1 MGNQRSAQA
10 AGRPRDGCGRAH
22 LHVAARRRETRLVH
36 RNHKVHRPVSRRSC
50 PAGSFRFAGD
60 GRSAVTPPASPLF
73 SPRGSAQEI
82 EEGETFAPKFD
93 AGGLIA
99 CVVTDSQTGAVLMV
113 AHMNTQALER
123 TILTGEAWFYS
134 RSREKLW
141 K

>member
-1 MGNQRSAQA
+1 MGNRRSSQA
-10 AGRPRDGCGRAH
+10 ARRGRDGRGRAH

-36 RNHKVHRPVSRRSC
+36 SNHQVHRPVSRRSC

-73 SPRGSAQEI
+73 SPRGSAPEI

-99 CVVTDSQTGAVLMV
+99 FAVSAAQTGALLLV
-113 AHMNTQALER
+113 A
-123 TILTGEAWFYS
+123 
-134 RSREKLW
+134 
-141 K
+141 